1 MYQDKF
7 VVAIKHNGK
16 ILREIGDVVKL
27 PFGSEFTVL
36 VKNLNSRRA
45 KFTLHIDGADA
56 LDGTSIIV
64 DGNSEV
70 EMKRFIRN
78 GNMNEGNAFK
88 FIERTQ
94 QIEDGPRGIRA
105 DDGVVRVE
113 FWYEK
118 APAQVI
124 DTVYR
129 HHHEYWWDRYP
140 YRTYSSSIGGSLGD
154 VQYSTTASDVKLKG
168 IARSAVA
175 NLQNSTLSASAS
187 AGTATAYNATMD
199 SYVPPT
205 EPAEVN
211 DAGITVPGSKVEQK
225 FQAVYGFNAETV
237 SQVIVLRLV
246 GKTAKDEQVVKAVTV
261 KTKQK
266 CVTCGHVNKANAKF
280 CTDCGTA
287 LELL

>member
-1 MYQDKF
+1 MMYHEKF
-7 VVAIKHNGK
+7 VVAIKHDGK

-45 KFTLHIDGADA
+45 KFTLHIDGIDA

-64 DGNSEV
+64 GANSEV

-78 GNMNEGNAFK
+78 GNMNEGNAYK

-113 FWYEK
+113 FWYEQ
-118 APAQVI
+118 APPQVQYTTTI
-124 DTVYR
+124 HR
-129 HHHEYWWDRYP
+129 NEWWDSHP
-140 YRTYSSSIGGSLGD
+140 YRTFSSARGA
-154 VQYSTTASDVKLKG
+154 TASDVKLKG
-168 IARSAVA
+168 IGGSAVIG
-175 NLQNSTLSASAS
+175 NLQNSVLSSSAAGGMSAS
-187 AGTATAYNATMD
+187 YNASTDFAD
-199 SYVPPT
+199 S
-205 EPAEVN
+205 EPILKSAEVN
-211 DAGITVPGSKVEQK
+211 TAGITVTGSKVEQK
-225 FQAVYGFNAETV
+225 FQTVYGFNAETM
-237 SQVIVLRLV
+237 SQVIILRLV
-246 GKTAKDEQVVKAVTV
+246 GKTANDVEVTKPVTV

-266 CVTCGHVNKANAKF
+266 CVTCGHVNKASAKF
-280 CTDCGTA
+280 CSDCGTS